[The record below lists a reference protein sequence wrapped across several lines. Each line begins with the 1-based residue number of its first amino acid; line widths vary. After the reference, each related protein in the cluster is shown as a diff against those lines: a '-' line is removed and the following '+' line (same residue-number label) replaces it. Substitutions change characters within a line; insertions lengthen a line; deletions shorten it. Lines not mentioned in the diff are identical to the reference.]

1 MAAICKNGKKDKEK
15 FVYLHRNQIDKSS
28 DKTNYKEIQTTDN
41 LNIIKVND
49 FFYIFHKL
57 K

>member
-15 FVYLHRNQIDKSS
+15 FVLLHKNQIDKSS